1 MTSQLNFPPVK
12 EELLTANVWKLTS
25 VPSQSIRESASTED
39 YTLNK
44 LLILA
49 VEVNRRKVKAMR
61 NDEIMTLKLERI
73 KVIDLEM
80 AINSIISDF
89 EAEINAPE
97 TTEDRKKIAKSAI
110 DRRWKPLLKTI
121 QDQFEEQDI

>member
-1 MTSQLNFPPVK
+1 M
-12 EELLTANVWKLTS
+12 
-25 VPSQSIRESASTED
+25 QSIRELASTED

-44 LLILA
+44 LLILP

-89 EAEINAPE
+89 EAEINTPE
-97 TTEDRKKIAKSAI
+97 TSDDRKKIAKSAI

>member
-1 MTSQLNFPPVK
+1 
-12 EELLTANVWKLTS
+12 
-25 VPSQSIRESASTED
+25 
-39 YTLNK
+39 
-44 LLILA
+44 
-49 VEVNRRKVKAMR
+49 MR

-89 EAEINAPE
+89 EAEINALE
-97 TTEDRKKIAKSAI
+97 TSDDRRKIAKSSI

-121 QDQFEEQDI
+121 QEQFEDQDK

>member
-1 MTSQLNFPPVK
+1 
-12 EELLTANVWKLTS
+12 
-25 VPSQSIRESASTED
+25 
-39 YTLNK
+39 
-44 LLILA
+44 
-49 VEVNRRKVKAMR
+49 MR

-97 TTEDRKKIAKSAI
+97 TSDDRRKIAKSAI

-121 QDQFEEQDI
+121 QDQFKEQDI

>member
-1 MTSQLNFPPVK
+1 MVL
-12 EELLTANVWKLTS
+12 W
-25 VPSQSIRESASTED
+25 QSIRKSVSTED

-44 LLILA
+44 LLILP

-89 EAEINAPE
+89 EAEINTPE
-97 TTEDRKKIAKSAI
+97 TSDDRKKIAKSAI

>member
-1 MTSQLNFPPVK
+1 M
-12 EELLTANVWKLTS
+12 
-25 VPSQSIRESASTED
+25 QSIRESASTED

-44 LLILA
+44 LLILP

-97 TTEDRKKIAKSAI
+97 TTEDRRKIAKSAI
-110 DRRWKPLLKTI
+110 NRRWKPLLKTI
-121 QDQFEEQDI
+121 QDQFEEQDK

>member
-1 MTSQLNFPPVK
+1 
-12 EELLTANVWKLTS
+12 
-25 VPSQSIRESASTED
+25 
-39 YTLNK
+39 
-44 LLILA
+44 
-49 VEVNRRKVKAMR
+49 MR

-89 EAEINAPE
+89 EAEINTPE
-97 TTEDRKKIAKSAI
+97 TIDDRKKIAKSAI

>member
-1 MTSQLNFPPVK
+1 M
-12 EELLTANVWKLTS
+12 
-25 VPSQSIRESASTED
+25 QSIRESASTEG

-44 LLILA
+44 LLILP

-89 EAEINAPE
+89 EAEINAP
-97 TTEDRKKIAKSAI
+97 
-110 DRRWKPLLKTI
+110 
-121 QDQFEEQDI
+121 

>member
-1 MTSQLNFPPVK
+1 M
-12 EELLTANVWKLTS
+12 
-25 VPSQSIRESASTED
+25 
-39 YTLNK
+39 LNK
-44 LLILA
+44 LLILP

-97 TTEDRKKIAKSAI
+97 TTEDRRKIAKSAI
-110 DRRWKPLLKTI
+110 NRRWKPLLKTI
-121 QDQFEEQDI
+121 QDQFEEQDK

>member
-1 MTSQLNFPPVK
+1 
-12 EELLTANVWKLTS
+12 
-25 VPSQSIRESASTED
+25 
-39 YTLNK
+39 
-44 LLILA
+44 
-49 VEVNRRKVKAMR
+49 MR

-97 TTEDRKKIAKSAI
+97 TPEDRRKIAKSAI
-110 DRRWKPLLKTI
+110 NRRWKPLLKTI
-121 QDQFEEQDI
+121 QDQFEEQDK

>member
-1 MTSQLNFPPVK
+1 
-12 EELLTANVWKLTS
+12 
-25 VPSQSIRESASTED
+25 
-39 YTLNK
+39 
-44 LLILA
+44 
-49 VEVNRRKVKAMR
+49 MR

-97 TTEDRKKIAKSAI
+97 TTEDRKKIARSSIEK
-110 DRRWKPLLKTI
+110 RWKPLLKTI
-121 QDQFEEQDI
+121 QDQFEEQDK

>member
-1 MTSQLNFPPVK
+1 M
-12 EELLTANVWKLTS
+12 
-25 VPSQSIRESASTED
+25 
-39 YTLNK
+39 
-44 LLILA
+44 
-49 VEVNRRKVKAMR
+49 KAMR

-110 DRRWKPLLKTI
+110 ERRWKPLLKTI
-121 QDQFEEQDI
+121 QDQFEEQDK

>member
-1 MTSQLNFPPVK
+1 MQN
-12 EELLTANVWKLTS
+12 
-25 VPSQSIRESASTED
+25 IRESANTED

-44 LLILA
+44 LLILP

-80 AINSIISDF
+80 AINSIIFDF

-97 TTEDRKKIAKSAI
+97 TSEDRKKIAKSAI
-110 DRRWKPLLKTI
+110 EKRWKPLLKTI
-121 QDQFEEQDI
+121 QDQFEEQDK

>member
-1 MTSQLNFPPVK
+1 M
-12 EELLTANVWKLTS
+12 
-25 VPSQSIRESASTED
+25 
-39 YTLNK
+39 LNK
-44 LLILA
+44 LLILP

-61 NDEIMTLKLERI
+61 NDEIMTLKHERI

-89 EAEINAPE
+89 EAEINTPE
-97 TTEDRKKIAKSAI
+97 TSDDRKKIAKSAI
-110 DRRWKPLLKTI
+110 DCRGKPLLKTI

>member
-1 MTSQLNFPPVK
+1 M
-12 EELLTANVWKLTS
+12 
-25 VPSQSIRESASTED
+25 QSIKKSASTED

-44 LLILA
+44 LLILP

-89 EAEINAPE
+89 EAEINTPE
-97 TTEDRKKIAKSAI
+97 TSDDRKKIAKSAI

>member
-1 MTSQLNFPPVK
+1 MVL
-12 EELLTANVWKLTS
+12 W
-25 VPSQSIRESASTED
+25 QSIRKSVSTED

-44 LLILA
+44 LLILP

-97 TTEDRKKIAKSAI
+97 TSDDRKKIAKSAI

-121 QDQFEEQDI
+121 QDQFEDQDK

>member
-1 MTSQLNFPPVK
+1 M
-12 EELLTANVWKLTS
+12 
-25 VPSQSIRESASTED
+25 QSIRESASTED
-39 YTLNK
+39 YMLNK
-44 LLILA
+44 LLILP

-97 TTEDRKKIAKSAI
+97 TTEDRKKIARLSIEK
-110 DRRWKPLLKTI
+110 RWKPLLKTI
-121 QDQFEEQDI
+121 QDQFEEQDK

>member
-1 MTSQLNFPPVK
+1 M
-12 EELLTANVWKLTS
+12 
-25 VPSQSIRESASTED
+25 QSIKESSSTED

-44 LLILA
+44 LLILP

-97 TTEDRKKIAKSAI
+97 TTEDRKKIARLSIEK
-110 DRRWKPLLKTI
+110 RWKPLLKTI
-121 QDQFEEQDI
+121 QDQFEEQDK

>member
-1 MTSQLNFPPVK
+1 M
-12 EELLTANVWKLTS
+12 
-25 VPSQSIRESASTED
+25 QSIRESASTED

-44 LLILA
+44 LLILP

-97 TTEDRKKIAKSAI
+97 TTEDRKKIARLSIEK
-110 DRRWKPLLKTI
+110 RWKPLLKTI
-121 QDQFEEQDI
+121 QDQFEEQDK

>member
-1 MTSQLNFPPVK
+1 M
-12 EELLTANVWKLTS
+12 
-25 VPSQSIRESASTED
+25 
-39 YTLNK
+39 
-44 LLILA
+44 
-49 VEVNRRKVKAMR
+49 EVNRRKVKAMR

-97 TTEDRKKIAKSAI
+97 TTEDRKKIARLSIEK
-110 DRRWKPLLKTI
+110 RWKPLLKTI
-121 QDQFEEQDI
+121 QDQFEEQDK

>member
-1 MTSQLNFPPVK
+1 
-12 EELLTANVWKLTS
+12 
-25 VPSQSIRESASTED
+25 
-39 YTLNK
+39 
-44 LLILA
+44 
-49 VEVNRRKVKAMR
+49 MR

-89 EAEINAPE
+89 EAEIN
-97 TTEDRKKIAKSAI
+97 TTETSNDRRKIAKSAI

-121 QDQFEEQDI
+121 QDQFNEQDI

>member
-1 MTSQLNFPPVK
+1 M
-12 EELLTANVWKLTS
+12 
-25 VPSQSIRESASTED
+25 
-39 YTLNK
+39 LNK
-44 LLILA
+44 FLILA

-80 AINSIISDF
+80 AINSIIFDF

-97 TTEDRKKIAKSAI
+97 TSDDRRKIAKSAI
-110 DRRWKPLLKTI
+110 DHRWKPLLKTI
-121 QDQFEEQDI
+121 QDQFEDQDK

>member
-1 MTSQLNFPPVK
+1 M
-12 EELLTANVWKLTS
+12 
-25 VPSQSIRESASTED
+25 QSIRESASTED

-44 LLILA
+44 LLILP

-89 EAEINAPE
+89 EAEINTPE
-97 TTEDRKKIAKSAI
+97 TSDDRKKIAKSAI

>member
-1 MTSQLNFPPVK
+1 MQN
-12 EELLTANVWKLTS
+12 
-25 VPSQSIRESASTED
+25 IRESANTED
-39 YTLNK
+39 YTSDK
-44 LLILA
+44 SLILPVA
-49 VEVNRRKVKAMR
+49 VNRRKVKVMR

-121 QDQFEEQDI
+121 QDQFENQDK